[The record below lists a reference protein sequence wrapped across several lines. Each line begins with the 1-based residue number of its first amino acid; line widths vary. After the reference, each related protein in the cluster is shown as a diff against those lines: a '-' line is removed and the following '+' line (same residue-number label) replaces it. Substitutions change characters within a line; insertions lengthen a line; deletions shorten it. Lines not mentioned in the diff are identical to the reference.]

1 MKSTLVFAL
10 ALAVVAA
17 TEAKVVPAA
26 NTVSSTA
33 NSQES
38 VANQLSEL
46 INQAQ
51 ANINDFA
58 KQIQEKLNLPDQETL
73 LKNVKEQ
80 TNTFATNFEA
90 YLKNVSA
97 EVQSKSPELES
108 VWNDVKGK
116 IAKSLDVVNSGNANQ
131 QLADLEAKFK
141 QGVQLVLA
149 ESDNT
154 AKNLS
159 QHSGKIQEEIAKFTK
174 QAVDLTV
181 EATQNLNNLLQQTAA
196 TPKKD

>member
-1 MKSTLVFAL
+1 MKSILAIAL
-10 ALAVVAA
+10 ALAVVVA
-17 TEAKVVPAA
+17 TEAKAVDTTASNTDTQPSVV
-26 NTVSSTA
+26 
-33 NSQES
+33 
-38 VANQLSEL
+38 NQLSDL
-46 INQAQ
+46 ITQAQ
-51 ANINDFA
+51 TNINDFA

-80 TNTFATNFEA
+80 TNDFANNFDA
-90 YLKNVSA
+90 YLKNVTA

-116 IAKSLDVVNSGNANQ
+116 IAKGLEVVTSGNTNQ

-141 QGVQLVLA
+141 QGVQVVLT

-159 QHSGKIQEEIAKFTK
+159 QHSTKIQEEIAKFTK

-181 EATQNLNNLLQQTAA
+181 EATQNLNNLLQQAA
-196 TPKKD
+196 TTPKKD

>member
-1 MKSTLVFAL
+1 MKSILAIAL

-17 TEAKVVPAA
+17 TDAKAVGTTPSTTDTQPSVV
-26 NTVSSTA
+26 
-33 NSQES
+33 
-38 VANQLSEL
+38 NQLSDL
-46 INQAQ
+46 IIQAQ
-51 ANINDFA
+51 TSINDLG

-73 LKNVKEQ
+73 VQNVKEQ
-80 TNTFATNFEA
+80 TNTFANNFEA
-90 YLKNVSA
+90 YLKNVTA

-116 IAKSLDVVNSGNANQ
+116 IAKGLEVVTSANTNQ

-141 QGVQLVLA
+141 QGVQTVLT

-159 QHSGKIQEEIAKFTK
+159 QHSTKIQEEIAKFTK

-181 EATQNLNNLLQQTAA
+181 EATQNLNNLLQQAA
-196 TPKKD
+196 TTPKKE